1 MAVVCSVAGWV
12 PETDGERL
20 FMDVYRVVAPT
31 VPDLLA
37 SHSWVVSP
45 AGVAELCRLSVSME
59 LTHRCLNAG
68 VALYGVN
75 ECASVESLVYRL
87 RMQVGLNL
95 SSDSLVRIAQISRLA
110 SLAYLNRKLTKARI
124 GEVHRAGSKNCCWC
138 GIPTSRKRGTP
149 THEKATV
156 EHLWPEFLG
165 GTSAP
170 ENLTI
175 ACGECNTARQ
185 HAFTW
190 AWFPTQAVNE
200 KLDEHG
206 KLPREIRLAL
216 ALHRLIKVASG
227 QTAFSSRRMSLKDA
241 SNLIKPAMPSLSLD
255 AGVRYTFFEILQ
267 NATE

>member
-1 MAVVCSVAGWV
+1 MAVVCNVARWV

-20 FMDVYRVVAPT
+20 FMEIYQVVAPT
-31 VPDLLA
+31 VPALLA
-37 SHSWVVSP
+37 SHTWVVSS
-45 AGVAELCRLSVSME
+45 AGVSELCRLSVSME

-68 VALYGVN
+68 VALYGTN
-75 ECASVESLVYRL
+75 EYASVDSLVHRL

-95 SSDSLVRIAQISRLA
+95 PSGVLIKIAQISRLA

-124 GEVHRAGSKNCCWC
+124 GEVHRAGTKNCCWC
-138 GIPTSRKRGTP
+138 GISTSRKSGTP

-175 ACGECNTARQ
+175 ACEECNSTRK

-206 KLPREIRLAL
+206 MLPREIRLAL

-227 QTAFSSRRMSLKDA
+227 QTALSSRRMSLKDA
-241 SNLIKPAMPSLSLD
+241 LNLIKPAMPSLSLD

>member
-1 MAVVCSVAGWV
+1 VAIVSNVARWV

-20 FMDVYRVVAPT
+20 FMTLYQFVAPL
-31 VPDLLA
+31 VPDLFA
-37 SHSWVVSP
+37 SHSWVVSS
-45 AGVAELCRLSVSME
+45 AGVSELCRLSVSME

-68 VALYGVN
+68 VALYGAN
-75 ECASVESLVYRL
+75 EYASVESLAHRL
-87 RMQVGLNL
+87 RMQVGLHL
-95 SSDSLVRIAQISRLA
+95 TSDVLIKIAQTSRLA
-110 SLAYLNRKLTKARI
+110 SLAYINRKLTKTRI
-124 GEVHRAGSKNCCWC
+124 GEIHRSGTKYCCWC
-138 GIPTSRKRGTP
+138 GTPTSRKRGTP
-149 THEKATV
+149 PHEKATV

-175 ACGECNTARQ
+175 ACEECNSARQ

-190 AWFPTQAVNE
+190 AWFPAQAINE
-200 KLDEHG
+200 KLDDHG

-227 QTAFSSRRMSLKDA
+227 QTAISLSRLSLKDA
-241 SNLIKPAMPSLSLD
+241 SNLIKPAMPTLTLD

-267 NATE
+267 NAME